1 MVHLILDI
9 NFGFQALKFLFFYQ
23 INIVNIILRI
33 LFFSLSILKDPCVY
47 LYYTLV

>member
-23 INIVNIILRI
+23 INIVNIIFFIIYIEGSMGIFI
-33 LFFSLSILKDPCVY
+33 LYIGIIKP
-47 LYYTLV
+47 